1 MKVLNLDKV
10 GKKEQRKLVLNG
22 KTHDVMEMTVEN
34 FIETTRAA
42 ESIEN
47 ETSLAT
53 QVEATVEMVLRSVP
67 SATRA
72 DLNGMSLEDLQTIVA
87 FVRGDE
93 IEGVE
98 VTDETGAPK
107 KKVGKKAADKDDA
120 GKN

>member
-22 KTHDVMEMTVEN
+22 KTHEVMEMTVEN

-67 SATRA
+67 TATRA

-98 VTDETGAPK
+98 ITDETGAPK
-107 KKVGKKAADKDDA
+107 KAAKKASSKGNAE
-120 GKN
+120 KN